1 MDNTRASLFS
11 YPTALRYRS
20 AERRFRTR
28 NAFRSIETNFPV
40 ASTVKSFHCST
51 MTAALPSPKWLRS
64 TRFAAASQS
73 GTESARLTEP
83 GSAQS
88 SRLAPTSRHAHAAAE
103 NLLPAEHHDFLV
115 VFGNLIEEL
124 PGVRILHIGLELRLF

>member
-1 MDNTRASLFS
+1 MEITRESLFS
-11 YPTALRYRS
+11 IPTASRYGS

-28 NAFRSIETNFPV
+28 TALLATNSNFPV
-40 ASTVKSFHCST
+40 ASTLKSDDCST
-51 MTAALPSPKWLRS
+51 TTAALPSPKWLRS

-83 GSAQS
+83 RSAQIM
-88 SRLAPTSRHAHAAAE
+88 APISRHACAAAE
-103 NLLPAEHHDFLV
+103 NLLPAEHHDFLI

-124 PGVRILHIGLELRLF
+124 PGVHILHIGLELRLF